1 MFDNYVAAITV
12 GGKSYELGLFD
23 TAGEIF
29 DQQKQLEGLYVATAP
44 GQKVYNI
51 DNIDSLCC
59 HCTRSGGLRPPQA
72 AGLSQVIICKSIP

>member
-29 DQQKQLEGLYVATAP
+29 DEWKQSEGLYVATAP
-44 GQKVYNI
+44 GQKV
-51 DNIDSLCC
+51 
-59 HCTRSGGLRPPQA
+59 
-72 AGLSQVIICKSIP
+72 